1 MLPEERSLIM
11 GVALKLDEMSLA
23 DKLETMETL
32 WDDLCHHVQ
41 DVAVPEWHRE
51 LLAERAS
58 AVKEGKSRIDDW
70 EVAKVKIRESLI

>member
-1 MLPEERSLIM
+1 M

-41 DVAVPEWHRE
+41 DVGVPEWHRE
-51 LLAERAS
+51 VLAERAAAFPCCS
-58 AVKEGKSRIDDW
+58 
-70 EVAKVKIRESLI
+70 

>member
-1 MLPEERSLIM
+1 MSPEERSLIM

-51 LLAERAS
+51 VLAERAA

-70 EVAKVKIRESLI
+70 EVAKVKIRESLK